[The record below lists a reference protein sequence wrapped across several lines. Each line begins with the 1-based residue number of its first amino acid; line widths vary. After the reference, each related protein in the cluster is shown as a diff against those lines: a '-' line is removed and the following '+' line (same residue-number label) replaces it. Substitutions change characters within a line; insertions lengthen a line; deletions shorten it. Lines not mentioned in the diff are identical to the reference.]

1 MKRYGVDK
9 NSLVLAYRA
18 NILSVVKYAAPA
30 WYPYVTEN
38 SKLQLESIQKLAL
51 KIIYPEMDHYEQRL

>member
-1 MKRYGVDK
+1 M
-9 NSLVLAYRA
+9 
-18 NILSVVKYAAPA
+18 
-30 WYPYVTEN
+30 WPYVTEN